1 MQKADK
7 SNNWHY
13 NKNLQPY
20 ANKLRKRMT
29 KSEACLW
36 KFALR
41 ARKMKGYQFRRQ
53 RPVLNYIA
61 DYMCKEL
68 LLVIELDGITHHS
81 QEVQLKDQKKTKN
94 LEAVGF
100 TVLRFPDEQVLN
112 NLNFVI
118 AEIADWIENFE
129 KNHPLPRQRRILPVV
144 RINKIT
150 FICSFVPV

>member
-13 NKNLQPY
+13 NKMLQPY
-20 ANKLRKRMT
+20 ANKLRKHMT

-41 ARKMKGYQFRRQ
+41 AKRMKGYQFRRQ

-68 LLVIELDGITHHS
+68 LLVIELDGITHNS
-81 QEVQLKDQKKTKN
+81 VEVQQKDRKKTN
-94 LEAVGF
+94 DLNIVGF

-112 NLNFVI
+112 NINFVI
-118 AEIADWIENFE
+118 EEIERWIEKHE
-129 KNHPLPRQRRILPVV
+129 KNHPLPRQRGILSVV
-144 RINKIT
+144 RINK
-150 FICSFVPV
+150 

>member
-13 NKNLQPY
+13 NKILQPY

-41 ARKMKGYQFRRQ
+41 ARKMQGYQFRRQ
-53 RPVLNYIA
+53 RPVLKYIA

-81 QEVQLKDQKKTKN
+81 PEVQLKDQKKTKD

-100 TVLRFPDEQVLN
+100 TVLRFLDEQVLN
-112 NLNFVI
+112 NINFVI
-118 AEIADWIENFE
+118 EEISEWIGKYEQS
-129 KNHPLPRQRRILPVV
+129 HPLPRQRGILPVV
-144 RINKIT
+144 REDNSSLAAKT
-150 FICSFVPV
+150 

>member
-13 NKNLQPY
+13 NKMLQPY

-41 ARKMKGYQFRRQ
+41 AKRMKGYQFRRQ

-68 LLVIELDGITHHS
+68 LLVIELDGITHNS
-81 QEVQLKDQKKTKN
+81 VEVQQKDSKKTN
-94 LEAVGF
+94 DLNIVGF

-112 NLNFVI
+112 NINFVI
-118 AEIADWIENFE
+118 EEIERWIEKHE
-129 KNHPLPRQRRILPVV
+129 KSHPLPPPAGDIASRKNQ
-144 RINKIT
+144 
-150 FICSFVPV
+150 

>member
-13 NKNLQPY
+13 NKKLQSY

-36 KFALR
+36 KYALR

-81 QEVQLKDQKKTKN
+81 KEVQLKDKRKTKD
-94 LEAVGF
+94 LEVVGF

-112 NLNFVI
+112 DINFVI
-118 AEIADWIENFE
+118 AEIADWIKNYE
-129 KNHPLPRQRRILPVV
+129 KNHPLLPPAGD
-144 RINKIT
+144 IT
-150 FICSFVPV
+150 SRNVS

>member
-112 NLNFVI
+112 NMNFVI